1 MAEAYYYSSTA
12 PRMALAAPLT
22 NTATTM
28 AVDTV
33 AGLPGARP
41 FKVVVDA
48 GLPGEEIVKVT
59 DISGTTLT
67 VVRGWD
73 GTPAQS
79 HANLAE
85 VRHMVTAEDLRL
97 AREHESATDTVHGI
111 LGKVVG
117 TNDQQTLTNKDLS
130 SSSNAFPA
138 ELARDT
144 EVAAAVAS
152 HAALTKSHGI
162 NGAIV
167 GTTDTQTLT
176 NKTISGASNTL
187 SNIPKTAITG
197 LTGSMVD
204 TDSAQT
210 LTTKT
215 LDGAVNTFTNIPQ
228 LAVTNLTTDLA
239 TLSAAVTTNTTSL
252 TTLLNPPR
260 VHAVQSSIQNLTSG
274 VWTPIGFN
282 GVDVYDTHGMHNPA
296 SQNTRI
302 VAQVAGLY
310 HIQVSVGIAFTDAD
324 GIRLL
329 QIEKN
334 AGGVHGAG
342 TLLFEDRNFVANTS
356 FSVVL
361 QTGGDVFFNV
371 GDYFEVFVDQNSGST
386 LGTSVAAFFTFAQA
400 RWVASS

>member
-28 AVDTV
+28 SVDTV

-41 FKVVVDA
+41 FKLVLDP

-79 HANLAE
+79 HGNLAE

-97 AREHESATDTVHGI
+97 AREHESASDDVHGV

-130 SSSNAFPA
+130 SSTNAFPA
-138 ELARDT
+138 ELARDV
-144 EVAAAVAS
+144 EVASAVAS
-152 HAALTKSHGI
+152 HAALTKSHGV
-162 NGAIV
+162 NGVIV

-176 NKTISGASNTL
+176 NKTLSGASNTF
-187 SNIPKTAITG
+187 SGIPKTAIGG

-204 TDSAQT
+204 TDSEQT

-215 LDGAVNTFTNIPQ
+215 LDGATNTFTNIPQ
-228 LAVTNLTTDLA
+228 SAVTNLATDLA
-239 TLSAAVTTNTTSL
+239 ALDTRLDAIEAVPAWTAMTGFGAGMSADAGSPPQWRVSNGRVELRGRINHSSTFSGSGTTILTLPAGAKPARDVNFPAARNFASANTGDAKVNVTTGGAIVLYTPAGETSWFSL
-252 TTLLNPPR
+252 
-260 VHAVQSSIQNLTSG
+260 
-274 VWTPIGFN
+274 
-282 GVDVYDTHGMHNPA
+282 
-296 SQNTRI
+296 
-302 VAQVAGLY
+302 
-310 HIQVSVGIAFTDAD
+310 D
-324 GIRLL
+324 GIFYW
-329 QIEKN
+329 
-334 AGGVHGAG
+334 
-342 TLLFEDRNFVANTS
+342 TT
-356 FSVVL
+356 
-361 QTGGDVFFNV
+361 
-371 GDYFEVFVDQNSGST
+371 
-386 LGTSVAAFFTFAQA
+386 
-400 RWVASS
+400 